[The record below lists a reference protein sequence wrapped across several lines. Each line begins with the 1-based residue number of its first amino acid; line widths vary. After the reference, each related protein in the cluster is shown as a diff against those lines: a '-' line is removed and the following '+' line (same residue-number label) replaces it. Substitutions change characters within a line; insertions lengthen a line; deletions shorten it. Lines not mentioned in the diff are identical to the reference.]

1 MCFSQ
6 CASETL
12 LFWSSVQEKSRFT
25 SNLDSPRYK
34 RDECSERKR
43 NGKKCKHRKVLL
55 KTQLGVR
62 NVNREVFKAG
72 NNCFKLSIIG
82 LYLMSWTRARTNMVI
97 LGAARST
104 EKTTG
109 LIVDKLLRL
118 GFNIIL
124 DVGRSFKNIFF
135 YKEKRIKSLLGGTS
149 RCLRNRHSWLLKHT
163 MWNLYSALSTSSSFH
178 KVFGKAAEWN
188 KISAF
193 IA

>member
-1 MCFSQ
+1 MSFQIWNKSMLCLGMCFSQ

-12 LFWSSVQEKSRFT
+12 LFWSSVQKKSRFT

-34 RDECSERKR
+34 RDECGERKR

-62 NVNREVFKAG
+62 NVNREVFKVG

-82 LYLMSWTRARTNMVI
+82 LYLMSWTRARTNTAI

-135 YKEKRIKSLLGGTS
+135 YKEKRIKSLLVKVFEKKTF
-149 RCLRNRHSWLLKHT
+149 LTAETHNVKPLL
-163 MWNLYSALSTSSSFH
+163 SSFH
-178 KVFGKAAEWN
+178 L
-188 KISAF
+188 IQLP
-193 IA
+193 

>member
-1 MCFSQ
+1 MQ
-6 CASETL
+6 K
-12 LFWSSVQEKSRFT
+12 KSRFT
-25 SNLDSPRYK
+25 SNLDSARYK
-34 RDECSERKR
+34 RDECGERKR

-55 KTQLGVR
+55 KIQLGVR
-62 NVNREVFKAG
+62 NVNREVFKVG

-82 LYLMSWTRARTNMVI
+82 LYLMSWTRAWTNTAI

-135 YKEKRIKSLLGGTS
+135 YKEKRIKSL
-149 RCLRNRHSWLLKHT
+149 RV
-163 MWNLYSALSTSSSFH
+163 
-178 KVFGKAAEWN
+178 KVFEKKTFLTAETHNVKPLLSIKCLGKLLNETKSLHLSPKTINMQSLFLFLKSINLSVFEAVQWR
-188 KISAF
+188 
-193 IA
+193 